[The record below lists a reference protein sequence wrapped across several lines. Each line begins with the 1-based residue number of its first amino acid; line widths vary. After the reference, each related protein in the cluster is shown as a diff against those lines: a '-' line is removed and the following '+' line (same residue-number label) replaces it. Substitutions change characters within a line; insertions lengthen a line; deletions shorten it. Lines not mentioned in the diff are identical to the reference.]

1 MNRELKMAGHRYGK
15 VNIGGEIVDPGEA
28 KISIFDRG
36 FLYGDSVFETMR
48 VYDSIPFAFT
58 EHLERL
64 YRSGERIG
72 FELPW
77 EMSFV
82 RTQCLETVE
91 AAKLDNAYVR
101 LIATRG
107 GGTMGLDP
115 SLASDPQLIVLA
127 LSLPPLPPELYQE
140 GRSAALVGVR
150 RNLKKAI
157 DPQAKTGNY
166 INSVMAQNEARQRGA
181 GEAIMLDNEG
191 RVAEGSSANVFALID
206 GTWCTPPLDVGILG
220 GITRSTILRI
230 METANLEVDVR
241 IIWPDELKK
250 ASEIFLCSS
259 VREMIPIV
267 ELDEQ
272 PVGSGSVGQGYRDI
286 RALYHSEVNRQVQ
299 CGGE

>member
-1 MNRELKMAGHRYGK
+1 MSGHRFGK
-15 VNIGGEIVDPGEA
+15 VNIGGEIVDPADA

-48 VYDSIPFAFT
+48 VYDSVPFAFT

-64 YRSGERIG
+64 FRSGERIG

-77 EMSFV
+77 EINFV
-82 RTQCLETVE
+82 RDQCLDTLKAAGLSE
-91 AAKLDNAYVR
+91 AYLR

-127 LSLPPLPPELYQE
+127 LSLPPLPPELYE
-140 GRSAALVGVR
+140 KGRSAALVGVR

-166 INSVMAQNEARQRGA
+166 INSVMAQNEARQKGA

-191 RVAEGSSANVFALID
+191 RVAEGSSANVFALVD

-230 METANLEVDVR
+230 MASAKIRVDVR
-241 IIWPDELKK
+241 VLWPDELKK

-267 ELDEQ
+267 KLDEQ
-272 PVGSGSVGQGYRDI
+272 SVGAGEVGKGYQDI
-286 RALYHSEVNRQVQ
+286 RALYHREVNRQVQ
-299 CGGE
+299 CGEV

>member
-1 MNRELKMAGHRYGK
+1 MSKYRYGK
-15 VNIGGEIVDPGEA
+15 VNIGGEIVDPADA

-48 VYDSIPFAFT
+48 VYRTVPFAFT

-72 FELPW
+72 FQLPW
-77 EMSFV
+77 DIEFV
-82 RTQCLETVE
+82 RDQCVKTIE
-91 AAKLDNAYVR
+91 AADLEDAYLR

-107 GGTMGLDP
+107 AGTMGLDP
-115 SLASDPQLIVLA
+115 SLATDPELIVLA
-127 LSLPPLPPELYQE
+127 LSLPPLPDELYEE
-140 GRSAALVGVR
+140 GRTAVLVGVR

-166 INSVMAQNEARQRGA
+166 INSVMAQNEAREKGA
-181 GEAIMLDNEG
+181 QEAIMLDNEG

-206 GTWCTPPLDVGILG
+206 GVWCTPPLDVGILG
-220 GITRSTILRI
+220 GITRSTILRVMDEQGI
-230 METANLEVDVR
+230 PVKVGVL
-241 IIWPDELKK
+241 WPDDLKN

-259 VREMIPIV
+259 VREMLPV
-267 ELDEQ
+267 VTLDGEN
-272 PVGSGSVGQGYRDI
+272 VGQGSVGEEYRKV
-286 RALYHSEVNRQVQ
+286 RSFYHKEVQRQID

>member
-1 MNRELKMAGHRYGK
+1 MSGHRFGK
-15 VNIGGEIVDPGEA
+15 VNIGGEIVDPGDA

-48 VYDSIPFAFT
+48 VYDSVPFAFT

-64 YRSGERIG
+64 YCSAERIG

-77 EMSFV
+77 EIDFI
-82 RTQCLETVE
+82 RGQCLDTLK
-91 AAKLDNAYVR
+91 ASGLSDSYLR

-107 GGTMGLDP
+107 SGTMGLDP
-115 SLASDPQLIVLA
+115 SLASDPQLVVLA
-127 LSLPPLPPELYQE
+127 LSLPPLPLELYE
-140 GRSAALVGVR
+140 KGHTAALVGVR
-150 RNLKKAI
+150 RNLKMAI

-181 GEAIMLDNEG
+181 DEAIMLDNEG
-191 RVAEGSSANVFALID
+191 RVAEGSSANVFAFVGGI
-206 GTWCTPPLDVGILG
+206 WCTPPLDVGILG

-230 METANLEVDVR
+230 MESAKLPVDVR
-241 IIWPDELKK
+241 ILWPEELKR

-272 PVGSGSVGQGYRDI
+272 NVGAGDVGKGYQEI
-286 RALYHSEVNRQVQ
+286 HALYQLEVDRQVQ

>member
-1 MNRELKMAGHRYGK
+1 MSGHRFGK
-15 VNIGGEIVDPGEA
+15 VNIGGEIVDPA
-28 KISIFDRG
+28 DARISIFDRG

-48 VYDSIPFAFT
+48 VYDSVPFAFT

-77 EMSFV
+77 KMDFV
-82 RTQCLETVE
+82 RSQCLDTLK
-91 AAKLDNAYVR
+91 AAGLSDAYVR

-107 GGTMGLDP
+107 AGTMGLDP

-127 LSLPPLPPELYQE
+127 LSLPPLPPELYQD

-191 RVAEGSSANVFALID
+191 RVAEGSSANVFALVD
-206 GTWCTPPLDVGILG
+206 GRWCTPPLDVGILG

-230 METANLEVDVR
+230 MKSAKLEVDVR
-241 IIWPDELKK
+241 VLWPDELKS

-267 ELDEQ
+267 ELDEKN
-272 PVGSGSVGQGYRDI
+272 VGAGDVGEGYQEI
-286 RALYHSEVNRQVQ
+286 RALYHAEVNRQVQ